1 MLLGEFSPIEEGHH
15 LLKIEKIAPTE
26 KDQVTWINQ
35 FIFVNVGLVEANEDY
50 LKGVLSIKIVSFLM
64 AAILGYFAF
73 RKIDSGSSSIF
84 RLRLVF
90 IFLLLNL
97 QPFLLLDPTLYQEY
111 FIVHQLTF
119 ALYYSFLVHYWMAEL
134 HSFVFHVMSSPRTT
148 ADQDEELQVPSL
160 VPKILTAV
168 RNLKSPHNLR
178 FFSPPTS
185 LETLWF
191 QLLSSGSRFWCAGS
205 TCSMLSW
212 LFPRT
217 GTLWQQGP
225 KPSFRSLSSSWLQL
239 ESNYLYF
246 PTCSHR
252 ISC

>member
-1 MLLGEFSPIEEGHH
+1 MSPRIDDSKELSPKPIFLAVTAQVMYKNDPRNTSEQAKQILKIDNTFQVTCSQFNIPCETMLLGEFSPIEEGHH

-185 LETLWF
+185 LETL
-191 QLLSSGSRFWCAGS
+191 
-205 TCSMLSW
+205 
-212 LFPRT
+212 
-217 GTLWQQGP
+217 
-225 KPSFRSLSSSWLQL
+225 
-239 ESNYLYF
+239 
-246 PTCSHR
+246 
-252 ISC
+252 